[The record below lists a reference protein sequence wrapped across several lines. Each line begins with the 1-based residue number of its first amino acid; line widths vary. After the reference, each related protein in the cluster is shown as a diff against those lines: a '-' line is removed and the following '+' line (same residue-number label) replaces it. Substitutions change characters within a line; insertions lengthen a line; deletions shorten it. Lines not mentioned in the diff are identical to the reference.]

1 VTPRFGEVWLAP
13 NATVLP
19 GGMLCLI
26 VSHDA
31 YNSATGRYVVVEVV
45 TDPELTGGAMIC
57 DLGPA
62 GMALTGV
69 PITVGPSW
77 FAGPDTPVVEVD
89 LDVARVAANQV
100 KSIIGP

>member
-1 VTPRFGEVWLAP
+1 
-13 NATVLP
+13 
-19 GGMLCLI
+19 
-26 VSHDA
+26 
-31 YNSATGRYVVVEVV
+31 
-45 TDPELTGGAMIC
+45 MIC
-57 DLGPA
+57 DLGLA

-77 FAGPDTPVVEVD
+77 FAGSDTPVAEVD